1 MEIADSLPILRDYTR
16 RNRGSYGGYRNLST
30 DEDAEVS
37 CGSWLFF
44 FNCFQLLNEIARLTS
59 HPFSLFHL
67 QFSGSSRLRRGRSR
81 RLRITLNGSASS
93 FSSFNPSRS
102 ASYKNPYFCV
112 TVHYHSIPTSM
123 QNAFQSLRG
132 IFEVRIGPRPARKS
146 APRLSTSSLSIPS
159 PSLVGKGVFEASN
172 HHEARH
178 MARAKEDVTRSEK
191 RMVKRLENLPLI
203 WS

>member
-44 FNCFQLLNEIARLTS
+44 FSCFQSLNEIRALTFTFLVLCR
-59 HPFSLFHL
+59 PHL
-67 QFSGSSRLRRGRSR
+67 SGPSRLRRGRSR
-81 RLRITLNGSASS
+81 RLRFGLNSS
-93 FSSFNPSRS
+93 CFVFLSFIPSRS

-112 TVHYHSIPTSM
+112 TVHYHSIPNSI

-132 IFEVRIGPRPARKS
+132 ICELRIGLRPARKS
-146 APRLSTSSLSIPS
+146 APRLSTSSFS
-159 PSLVGKGVFEASN
+159 PSSFRAAKGPKRDF
-172 HHEARH
+172 
-178 MARAKEDVTRSEK
+178 RS
-191 RMVKRLENLPLI
+191 LQP
-203 WS
+203 S